1 MTEIIRPNS
10 DDITQQFTSLNKLRE
25 QYNNSV
31 RRQRDD
37 AVRQYEIETA
47 PQAEIEIDA
56 QNKGD
61 KDSILQNIA
70 EIPKD
75 AFKGLVKSVE
85 EIGQS
90 VGVLEDDA
98 FGLEPPDDTWSS
110 IVQNGF
116 QFVGPF
122 GPAFKGVQAGTKLL
136 GLAKNSPKL
145 KTAIDSMVAGMPVD
159 AFAFDPQD
167 GNAFN
172 FLVSSL
178 GVSEDSRAGA
188 AIKQYLAV
196 DPSDTEAIARSKNAL
211 TGVIGSVLFEKLIR
225 LMGGTVRLGTRAIK
239 NIKKADK
246 ELFDTEVLHVDDL
259 FGDRKSPVST
269 AKVDEDAPV
278 PPEITD
284 EVLKEA
290 TDETASN
297 FIGVLD
303 SLPPDERAFI
313 SNKLPNFQ
321 SAVISNAGKESADFA
336 NFFEVAPKEVQDNFI
351 RIFKD
356 AIDGKTIDK
365 VDLESLSPFNLSK
378 LNSPMER
385 KAILAQMGEV
395 MEGRLPRDLGPS
407 KAKDPK
413 VRLKENQAFRR
424 KLLDSEIDQITKYF
438 GVRPE
443 EFIKH
448 LKGVTNSVDGAL
460 AYIQSS
466 KILTDIQ
473 VQRAIKVGKDYL
485 GSRTTEG
492 LEKFTAELVNAV
504 ETAQG
509 ASGLGTAF
517 GRGLAE
523 FKNVADAKSL
533 ASQTALVKAKV
544 AHDIITSTPELGVRR
559 AATLAKLD
567 DLAQFEKQVDPERFA
582 SNKPRKPLTDQQKAE
597 RNIKRLQKRIEDLK
611 AGKTKAPKRQLTEFE
626 ESLKAEIKALEAEKK
641 LTEVFSSNNLQARAR
656 LKATRMSL
664 AAKTRDALLEVY
676 VNGLLSSIKTSVVNF
691 TGNASAIMSSII
703 ERTYAGAVAKGPNG
717 VTLGEAT
724 QLTWSYIS
732 SLPDMWRTFWYSARH
747 GVSDSAV
754 KLDFIKPHDRALSK
768 ELWEVGGNT
777 GKAIDLLGKVVNIP
791 GKALLSADEAFKM
804 TNYRAQINALAY
816 RKARQELGEAATTKE
831 IGIRFGEIKN
841 NVADYQDILDQ
852 AKSYAEINTFTN
864 KLPEIDH
871 VDIETGN
878 IHQVG
883 GLSRTFKKLIDR
895 DQTGLLRVFI
905 PFFQTPVNLISY
917 AGQRTP
923 FIRRY
928 SDQLMSE
935 LNSSNTAVKQ
945 LAEAKV
951 ATGNMM
957 WTTAIGLAMTGNFT
971 GPPPVDPNLRRSQE
985 DAMGGSHWYSMM
997 TDDGWV
1003 SYNRFDPLG
1012 IMLGGAATMSIM
1024 MKSLINLTA
1033 QGNQDGFDQE
1043 LYDKYQETFANATVG
1058 IVRLVT
1064 DRHYLQGFS
1073 SLIDFLTG
1081 DPRGFS
1087 RGMRSVGTAINPFAS
1102 FYSSF
1107 RRGATQAFSP
1117 EKQSKLR
1124 QEELEASDPLTAG
1137 FQFMNQ
1143 ALNKMFDDTLA
1154 SSTPGYGVKP
1164 AAVNLVGESKFFPG
1178 TNKSDELH
1186 IEPLE
1191 IMTNFFHTGI
1201 NPFSFGKKSKS
1212 SVVNKLAE
1220 LQSTLQG
1227 PETVMK
1233 LNGIKLSQDEHAF
1246 FKDIWTGLNKKL
1258 EKWVSSKRFNDMD
1271 EGMQLLQ
1278 LENRIKLNKRIAE
1291 GQTMTRFKRLRD
1303 AQLTAGLDSIRR
1315 LTKETLPTT
1324 GLPLFNLGQ
1333 GQ

>member
-10 DDITQQFTSLNKLRE
+10 DDISQQFTSLNKLRD
-25 QYNNSV
+25 QYDNSV

-37 AVRQYEIETA
+37 AVIQYEIDTA
-47 PQAEIEIDA
+47 PQAEVEIDA

-61 KDSILQNIA
+61 KDSLLQNIA

-90 VGVLEDDA
+90 VGVFEQDQ
-98 FGLEPPDDTWSS
+98 FGLEPPDDTFSS
-110 IVQNGF
+110 LVQNGF

-122 GPAFKGVQAGTKLL
+122 GPLFKGVTAGTKLL

-145 KTAIDSMVAGMPVD
+145 KTAIDGMIAGMPVD

-172 FLVSSL
+172 FLMSSL
-178 GVSEDSRAGA
+178 SVSEDSRAGA

-196 DPSDTEAIARSKNAL
+196 NPEDAEGLARAKNAL

-225 LMGGTVRLGTRAIK
+225 MMGGTVRLGTRAIK
-239 NIKKADK
+239 NLKKADAQ
-246 ELFDTEVLHVDDL
+246 LFDTDVLHVDDI
-259 FGDRKSPVST
+259 FGERKSPVDT
-269 AKVDEDAPV
+269 VQIDEASPV

-290 TDETASN
+290 TDETAAN
-297 FIGVLD
+297 FINVLD
-303 SLPPDERAFI
+303 NIPPDERAFL

-321 SAVISNAGKESADFA
+321 SAVIESTGKEASDFA
-336 NFFEVAPKEVQDNFI
+336 NFFETSTKEVQDNFI
-351 RIFKD
+351 RIFQD
-356 AIDGKTIDK
+356 AADGKTIGK
-365 VDLESLSPFNLSK
+365 ADLESLSPFNLSK
-378 LNSPMER
+378 LNTPMER
-385 KAILAQMGEV
+385 KAILAQMGEA
-395 MEGRLPRDLGPS
+395 MESRLPRNLG
-407 KAKDPK
+407 DPA
-413 VRLKENQAFRR
+413 VRRAA
-424 KLLDSEIDQITKYF
+424 LDVEIDKITKYF

-443 EFIKH
+443 DFIRH
-448 LKGVTNSVDGAL
+448 LRGVTTNVEGAL

-473 VQRAIKVGKDYL
+473 VQRALKVGKDYL
-485 GSRTTEG
+485 SNRTTEG

-533 ASQTALVKAKV
+533 ASQTSLVKAKV
-544 AHDIITSTPELGVRR
+544 AHDIITSTPELGTRR

-567 DLAQFEKQVDPERFA
+567 ELAQFEKQADPDRFA
-582 SNKPRKPLTDQQKAE
+582 SNKPRKPLTDAEKAN

-626 ESLKAEIKALEAEKK
+626 ESLKAEIKALEAEKQ
-641 LTEVFSSNNLQARAR
+641 LDEVFSANNLQARAR
-656 LKATRMSL
+656 LKAARMSL

-676 VNGLLSSIKTSVVNF
+676 INGLLSSIKTSVVNF
-691 TGNASAIMSSII
+691 TGNATAIMSSII
-703 ERTYAGAVAKGPNG
+703 ERAYAGAVSKGTNG
-717 VTLGEAT
+717 VTLGEAA
-724 QLTWSYIS
+724 QLTWSYVS
-732 SLPDMWRTFWYSARH
+732 ALPDMWKTFWYASRH

-754 KLDFIKPHDRALSK
+754 KLDFVKPHDRALTK
-768 ELWEVGGNT
+768 ELWQVGGNT
-777 GKAIDLLGKVVNIP
+777 GKAIDLI
-791 GKALLSADEAFKM
+791 GKAVNLPGQVLLSADEAFKM

-831 IGIRFGEIKN
+831 IGVRFGEIKN
-841 NVADYQDILDQ
+841 NVMDHQDILDQ
-852 AKSYAEINTFTN
+852 AKQYSELNTFTN
-864 KLPEIDH
+864 HLPEIDH
-871 VDIETGN
+871 VDLETGN

-895 DQTGLLRVFI
+895 DRTGLLRVFV
-905 PFFQTPVNLISY
+905 PFFQTPVNLISF

-923 FIRRY
+923 FIRKF

-935 LNSSNTAVKQ
+935 LTSSNAAVKQ

-951 ATGNMM
+951 ATGNMI

-971 GPPPVDPNLRRSQE
+971 GPPPVDPTLRKNQE
-985 DAMGGSHWYSMM
+985 DAMGGAHWYSMM

-1012 IMLGGAATMSIM
+1012 IILGGAATMSIM
-1024 MKSLINLTA
+1024 AKSLINLTA
-1033 QGNQDGFDQE
+1033 QGKEDGFDQE

-1058 IVRLVT
+1058 IIRLVT
-1064 DRHYLQGFS
+1064 DRHYLQGFGN
-1073 SLIDFLTG
+1073 LVDFLTG
-1081 DPRGFS
+1081 DARGFS
-1087 RGMRSVGTAINPFAS
+1087 KGMRSLGTAINPAAS

-1107 RRGATQAFSP
+1107 RRGVTRAIDP

-1124 QEELEASDPLTAG
+1124 QEDLEASDPLTAG

-1143 ALNKMFDDTLA
+1143 ALNKMFDDTLS

-1164 AAVNLVGESKFFPG
+1164 AAVNMVGESKFFPG
-1178 TNKSDELH
+1178 TGKSDELH

-1191 IMTNFFHTGI
+1191 IMTNFFQTGI
-1201 NPFSFGKKSKS
+1201 NPFAFGKRSKS

-1233 LNGIKLSQDEHAF
+1233 LNGVTLSQEEHTF

-1258 EKWVSSKRFNDMD
+1258 EKWVSSKRFNEMD

-1291 GQTMTRFKRLRD
+1291 GQTTIKFKRLQD
-1303 AQLTAGLDSIRR
+1303 AQLVAGLDAIRR
-1315 LTKETLPTT
+1315 LSKEELPTT
-1324 GLPLFNLGQ
+1324 GLPLFNIGQ
-1333 GQ
+1333 Q